1 MTEAEIVAI
10 IVATPPTVVSFVA
23 AWLGWLNRTRL
34 GEVKKNVDGNL
45 ADMTAELKAATAAI
59 LEANQNASRR
69 EGELIG
75 RDHEL
80 GRGKT
85 Q

>member
-1 MTEAEIVAI
+1 MTEAERIAI

-23 AWLGWLNRTRL
+23 AWLGWLNRARI
-34 GEVKKNVDGNL
+34 GEVKNNVDGNL
-45 ADMTAELKAATAAI
+45 AVMTAELKTATAAV
-59 LEANQNASRR
+59 LQASQSASRR

-75 RDHEL
+75 RDHEQ
-80 GRGKT
+80 GRDKT